1 MGTRLGAR
9 LGTRLGARLGLG
21 NWAWQELDTG
31 GELRAGAE
39 ALTHFYVIN
48 DKVLRR

>member
-1 MGTRLGAR
+1 MGTRLGA
-9 LGTRLGARLGLG
+9 RLGARLGLG